1 MAVRFTWLAAAIVPI
16 AVAGFQA
23 SPSPGEA
30 QGGQLTRNVT
40 EPVVKTGLEVLLSSP
55 EHLEL
60 LDGKN
65 VGLIVNPTSVDSKL
79 TSTIDLL
86 HEHPSI
92 NLVRLFA
99 PEHGVRG
106 EAYAGEYVG
115 NYTDERTGL
124 PVQSLY
130 GRTRR
135 PPAESLEDVDIMVYD
150 IQDVGSRSYT
160 YIYTMAY
167 AMEECGKLDIPFVV
181 LDRPNP
187 CGADIVSGNI
197 LDPEEHQ
204 TFVGLYAIPYQYGMT
219 PGETAMLF
227 NKEFNDP
234 EVELTVVPMEG
245 YERHMMQWDTGLPFV
260 PTSTHIPDAKHAV
273 YYNLTGII
281 GEIRNTVSIGVGYTL
296 PFETIAAPWI
306 DPYAFADALTAKEI
320 PGLMFRPISYRPSY
334 ASFEGEMIHG
344 VHIIITDYRAVRP
357 FEAQIHFMEVIQ
369 SLFPESEIFT
379 DAKAGPF
386 LFDEVLGTDSIREQV
401 LAGATAEEIIAS
413 YQEDVEAFMPV
424 REQYLLY

>member
-1 MAVRFTWLAAAIVPI
+1 MPARLLGLATLFGFLAIMTP
-16 AVAGFQA
+16 
-23 SPSPGEA
+23 A
-30 QGGQLTRNVT
+30 QSYGQISRDTT
-40 EPVVKTGLEVLLSSP
+40 EPVVKTGLEVFLSTP

-60 LDGKN
+60 VKDKN
-65 VGLIVNPTSVDSKL
+65 VGVIVNATSVDSKL
-79 TSTIDLL
+79 ISTIDLFN
-86 HEHPSI
+86 EHPDI
-92 NLVRLFA
+92 NVVRLFA

-106 EAYAGEYVG
+106 EAYAGEYVPS
-115 NYTDERTGL
+115 YIDEKTGL
-124 PVQSLY
+124 EVQSLY

-135 PPAESLEDVDIMVYD
+135 APAESLEDIDVMIYD

-167 AMEECGKLDIPFVV
+167 TMEECGKLDIPFIV

-219 PGETAMLF
+219 PGETARLF

-234 EVELTVVPMEG
+234 EVDLTVIAMEG
-245 YERHMMQWDTGLPFV
+245 YERDMMQWDTGLPFV

-281 GEIRNTVSIGVGYTL
+281 GELRDHVSIGVGYTL

-306 DPYAFADALTAKEI
+306 DDPDEFANELRKLDI
-320 PGLMFRPISYRPSY
+320 PGLLVRPIMYRPAY
-334 ASFEGEMIHG
+334 ASFEGEMIGG
-344 VHIIITDYRAVRP
+344 VHLIISDYRAIMP
-357 FEAQIHFMEVIQ
+357 FEAQIKFMEVIQ
-369 SLFPESEIFT
+369 RMYPEVELFS

-386 LFDEVLGTDSIREQV
+386 LFDQVLGTDSIREQI
-401 LAGATAEEIIAS
+401 LEGRTAEEIIAG
-413 YQEDVEAFMPV
+413 YQDDVAEFMEI
-424 REQYLLY
+424 REQYLIY